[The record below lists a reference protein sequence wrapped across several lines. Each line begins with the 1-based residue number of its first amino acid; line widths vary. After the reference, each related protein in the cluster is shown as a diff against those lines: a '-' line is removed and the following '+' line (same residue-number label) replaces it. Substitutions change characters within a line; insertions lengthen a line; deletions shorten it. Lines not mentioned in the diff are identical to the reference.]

1 MGMKVFTSQEI
12 TVNGKRVEGKE
23 RPVLLAVNKPC
34 LLYTSRLDR
43 LLRAAVNQTER
54 SKADNQEADKQI
66 GSRPAGGGYRRIR
79 DGKKQEKAARRAK
92 EA

>member
-1 MGMKVFTSQEI
+1 MDFARIEQNNASDKHSPAFTQTADKAPGE
-12 TVNGKRVEGKE
+12 TE
-23 RPVLLAVNKPC
+23 RIGD
-34 LLYTSRLDR
+34 RLDR

>member
-1 MGMKVFTSQEI
+1 MQVI
-12 TVNGKRVEGKE
+12 NTVRPLLRQRIKPRGNGRIGD
-23 RPVLLAVNKPC
+23 RLD
-34 LLYTSRLDR
+34 RLDR

>member
-1 MGMKVFTSQEI
+1 MQVI
-12 TVNGKRVEGKE
+12 NTVRPLLRQRIKLRGNGRIGD
-23 RPVLLAVNKPC
+23 
-34 LLYTSRLDR
+34 RLDR

-54 SKADNQEADKQI
+54 SKADNQDADKQI

>member
-1 MGMKVFTSQEI
+1 MQVI
-12 TVNGKRVEGKE
+12 NTVRPLLRQRIKPRGNGRIG
-23 RPVLLAVNKPC
+23 
-34 LLYTSRLDR
+34 DR

>member
-1 MGMKVFTSQEI
+1 MQVI
-12 TVNGKRVEGKE
+12 NTVRPLLRQRIKLRGNGRIGD
-23 RPVLLAVNKPC
+23 
-34 LLYTSRLDR
+34 RLDR

-54 SKADNQEADKQI
+54 IKADNQEADKQI

>member
-1 MGMKVFTSQEI
+1 MQVI
-12 TVNGKRVEGKE
+12 NTVRPLLRQRIKPRGNGRIGD
-23 RPVLLAVNKPC
+23 RF
-34 LLYTSRLDR
+34 DR

>member
-1 MGMKVFTSQEI
+1 MQVKN
-12 TVNGKRVEGKE
+12 TVRPLLRQWLKTRGNGRIGD
-23 RPVLLAVNKPC
+23 
-34 LLYTSRLDR
+34 RLDR

>member
-1 MGMKVFTSQEI
+1 MQVKN
-12 TVNGKRVEGKE
+12 TVRPLLRQWLKTQGNGRIGD
-23 RPVLLAVNKPC
+23 
-34 LLYTSRLDR
+34 RLDR
-43 LLRAAVNQTER
+43 LLRAAVNKTER

>member
-1 MGMKVFTSQEI
+1 MQVI
-12 TVNGKRVEGKE
+12 NTVWPLLRQRIKLRGNGRIGD
-23 RPVLLAVNKPC
+23 
-34 LLYTSRLDR
+34 RLDR

>member
-1 MGMKVFTSQEI
+1 MPVI
-12 TVNGKRVEGKE
+12 NTVRPLLRQRIKLRGNGRIGD
-23 RPVLLAVNKPC
+23 
-34 LLYTSRLDR
+34 RLDR

-54 SKADNQEADKQI
+54 SKADNQEVDKQI

>member
-1 MGMKVFTSQEI
+1 MQVKN
-12 TVNGKRVEGKE
+12 TVRPLLRQWLKTRGNGRIGD
-23 RPVLLAVNKPC
+23 
-34 LLYTSRLDR
+34 RLDR
-43 LLRAAVNQTER
+43 LLRAAVNKTER

>member
-1 MGMKVFTSQEI
+1 MQVI
-12 TVNGKRVEGKE
+12 NTVRPLLRQRIKQRGNGRIGD
-23 RPVLLAVNKPC
+23 
-34 LLYTSRLDR
+34 RLDR

>member
-1 MGMKVFTSQEI
+1 MQVI
-12 TVNGKRVEGKE
+12 NTVRPLLRQRIKLRGNGRIGD
-23 RPVLLAVNKPC
+23 
-34 LLYTSRLDR
+34 RLDR

-92 EA
+92 EALEL

>member
-1 MGMKVFTSQEI
+1 MQVI
-12 TVNGKRVEGKE
+12 NTVRPLLRQRIKPRGNGRIGD
-23 RPVLLAVNKPC
+23 
-34 LLYTSRLDR
+34 RLDR

-66 GSRPAGGGYRRIR
+66 GSRPAGGGYRRRR

>member
-1 MGMKVFTSQEI
+1 MQVKN
-12 TVNGKRVEGKE
+12 TVRPLLRQRKKTRGNGRIGD
-23 RPVLLAVNKPC
+23 
-34 LLYTSRLDR
+34 RLDK
-43 LLRAAVNQTER
+43 LLRAAVNKTER

>member
-1 MGMKVFTSQEI
+1 MQVKN
-12 TVNGKRVEGKE
+12 TVRPLLRQRIKPRGNGRIG
-23 RPVLLAVNKPC
+23 
-34 LLYTSRLDR
+34 DR

>member
-1 MGMKVFTSQEI
+1 MQVI
-12 TVNGKRVEGKE
+12 NTVRPLLRQRIKLRGNGRIGD
-23 RPVLLAVNKPC
+23 
-34 LLYTSRLDR
+34 RLDR
-43 LLRAAVNQTER
+43 LLRATVNQTER

>member
-1 MGMKVFTSQEI
+1 MQVI
-12 TVNGKRVEGKE
+12 NTVRPLLRQRIKLRGNGRIGD
-23 RPVLLAVNKPC
+23 
-34 LLYTSRLDR
+34 RLDR

-66 GSRPAGGGYRRIR
+66 GSCPAGGGYRRIR

>member
-1 MGMKVFTSQEI
+1 MQVKN
-12 TVNGKRVEGKE
+12 TVRPLLRQRIKLRGNGRIGD
-23 RPVLLAVNKPC
+23 
-34 LLYTSRLDR
+34 RLDR

>member
-1 MGMKVFTSQEI
+1 MQVKN
-12 TVNGKRVEGKE
+12 TVRPLLRQRIKPRGNGRIGD
-23 RPVLLAVNKPC
+23 
-34 LLYTSRLDR
+34 RLGR

>member
-1 MGMKVFTSQEI
+1 MQVI
-12 TVNGKRVEGKE
+12 NTVRPLLRQRIKLRGNGRIGD
-23 RPVLLAVNKPC
+23 
-34 LLYTSRLDR
+34 RLDR

>member
-1 MGMKVFTSQEI
+1 MQVI
-12 TVNGKRVEGKE
+12 NTVRPLLRQRIKPRGNGRIGD
-23 RPVLLAVNKPC
+23 
-34 LLYTSRLDR
+34 RLDR

-54 SKADNQEADKQI
+54 SKSDNQEADKQI

>member
-1 MGMKVFTSQEI
+1 MDFARIEQNNASEKHSPAFTQ
-12 TVNGKRVEGKE
+12 TADKARGNGRIGD
-23 RPVLLAVNKPC
+23 
-34 LLYTSRLDR
+34 RLDR